1 MDPVRAERMSREL
14 IGHQVGEWL
23 IHRFLG
29 AGKSAVVFAAS
40 KNSQR
45 CALKVFDPELVER
58 FGKAIQL
65 GRIAREKSLIGEHH
79 PHLVQIFDGG
89 ECAASGHLY
98 VAMEFIDAPSLGSSL
113 TLAPR
118 DKIATI
124 LRQIASAARF
134 LEEKGLAHRDIKPEN
149 IAILPDFSRAVILDL
164 GVLRPFGDSSLTD
177 EDARVFIGTL
187 RYSSPEF
194 LTRTEQD
201 SVEGWR
207 AITFYQLGA
216 VLHDLIMRRPLFQQ
230 FSEPFAVLVEAVKS
244 EKPELHADDVAADLL
259 LLAQNCLVKAPDAR
273 LTLVSWNDFDM
284 SPSTK
289 PSVESARE
297 RVRKRALLARAQPGP
312 GGKPSAPSLTA
323 KQLAQCI
330 VEQLDNSIRLECAG
344 SDSFPPMQI
353 IQRVDGATEVQVI
366 FAPSP
371 DRALPHE
378 LSIRFVCGLVD
389 QATMTVSITASAGL
403 LPTGALHGDS
413 ASSASVF
420 RGPLDSASLPA
431 RVPAVLWCAVDL
443 AQQQSTASEMT
454 GGIRW
459 LDLAR
464 GLEG

>member
-1 MDPVRAERMSREL
+1 
-14 IGHQVGEWL
+14 
-23 IHRFLG
+23 
-29 AGKSAVVFAAS
+29 
-40 KNSQR
+40 
-45 CALKVFDPELVER
+45 
-58 FGKAIQL
+58 
-65 GRIAREKSLIGEHH
+65 
-79 PHLVQIFDGG
+79 
-89 ECAASGHLY
+89 
-98 VAMEFIDAPSLGSSL
+98 
-113 TLAPR
+113 
-118 DKIATI
+118 
-124 LRQIASAARF
+124 
-134 LEEKGLAHRDIKPEN
+134 
-149 IAILPDFSRAVILDL
+149 
-164 GVLRPFGDSSLTD
+164 
-177 EDARVFIGTL
+177 
-187 RYSSPEF
+187 
-194 LTRTEQD
+194 
-201 SVEGWR
+201 
-207 AITFYQLGA
+207 
-216 VLHDLIMRRPLFQQ
+216 
-230 FSEPFAVLVEAVKS
+230 
-244 EKPELHADDVAADLL
+244 
-259 LLAQNCLVKAPDAR
+259 
-273 LTLVSWNDFDM
+273 M

-431 RVPAVLWCAVDL
+431 RVQAVLWCAVDL